1 MNRTQYAKCHQ
12 HTARARRTNHKFLV
26 GAGFDLRTIV
36 SEVIQLLEASAW
48 LANHPGPQDV
58 PRMCEMWNVSGIR
71 FEWLEDARAIS
82 SAARKVA
89 RFERKGER
97 QCLH

>member
-1 MNRTQYAKCHQ
+1 MKRTQYAKCHQ
-12 HTARARRTNHKFLV
+12 HTARARRTKHKFLV
-26 GAGFDLRTIV
+26 GASFDLRTIV

-58 PRMCEMWNVSGIR
+58 PRMCEMWKVSGIR
-71 FEWLEDARAIS
+71 LERLEDARAIS